1 MSSAPVFLPANT
13 VSLSSLQLSQIAEL
27 IYDTDPYI
35 YPALFSSKDQAVCIL
50 SRLFCANDS
59 MFCPENLFICLNEK
73 RVIGIILW
81 HQGPL
86 FWNPEPLCSVCDELN
101 IMELP
106 YLNQVKQSYFD
117 SYANTPEN
125 TSAIINVCV
134 AEPMRG
140 KGIGQRMLEAFLAHP
155 QQSALCHRLVVL
167 TNNDRAV
174 HLYKKFGF
182 HIESKKEGFAL
193 ERKPEVFCMFR
204 DAPLCK
210 INK

>member
-1 MSSAPVFLPANT
+1 MQQTLAFANCTRPILSSAPVFLPANT

-50 SRLFCANDS
+50 PRLFCANDS
-59 MFCPENLFICLNEK
+59 MFCLENLFLCLNVED
-73 RVIGIILW
+73 VVGIILW

-86 FWNPEPLCSVCDELN
+86 FWSPEPLCSVCDELN

-106 YLNQVKQSYFD
+106 HLNQVKQSYFD

-134 AEPMRG
+134 A
-140 KGIGQRMLEAFLAHP
+140 
-155 QQSALCHRLVVL
+155 
-167 TNNDRAV
+167 
-174 HLYKKFGF
+174 
-182 HIESKKEGFAL
+182 
-193 ERKPEVFCMFR
+193 
-204 DAPLCK
+204 
-210 INK
+210 